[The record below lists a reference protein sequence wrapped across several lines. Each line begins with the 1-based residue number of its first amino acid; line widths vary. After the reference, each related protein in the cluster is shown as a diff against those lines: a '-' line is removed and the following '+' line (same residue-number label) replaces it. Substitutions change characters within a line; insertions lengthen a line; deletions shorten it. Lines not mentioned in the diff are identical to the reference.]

1 MAAVAAADR
10 SLVTGA
16 MINHT
21 LGKADMTMTPQH
33 PHITVPLTGE
43 DGNAFAV
50 LGRCRKAAREAGL
63 RDSEINA
70 FVTEATAG
78 DYDHLL
84 QTAMRWFDVL

>member
-1 MAAVAAADR
+1 
-10 SLVTGA
+10 
-16 MINHT
+16 
-21 LGKADMTMTPQH
+21 MTMTPKH

-43 DGNAFAV
+43 DGNAFAI

-63 RDSEINA
+63 RESEITA
-70 FVTEATAG
+70 FVTEATSG